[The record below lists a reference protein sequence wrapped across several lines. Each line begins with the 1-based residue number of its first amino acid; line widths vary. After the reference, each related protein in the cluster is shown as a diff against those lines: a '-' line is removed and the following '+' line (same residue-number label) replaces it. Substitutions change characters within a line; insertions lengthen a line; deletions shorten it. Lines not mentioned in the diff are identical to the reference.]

1 MLMKKIS
8 LLLVGLLAMFSCEQ
22 EDLEGIVKS
31 DTEQVQTRATMS
43 STADFNQITELDGI
57 PVNILNVGNTSRRY
71 LSCAPSGSEMSLYTE
86 DDGSLRQRWYV
97 RSGNIILVGGN
108 SSISSPPFTPTVKP
122 NDSKTEPILAGAI
135 GSFIPANFSFI
146 PSGNNYY
153 IKYAT
158 FSLSSPEL
166 YLQSDTQNGTVLKFK
181 TPHSTDLALWR
192 MVPVGEFRLID
203 VEYVKSEF
211 DGDFINRRDQFI
223 MGAIFPGEPFDVE
236 HTLTVS
242 ETVRESSTFNETNG
256 VSTQNQSAFHWSSQS
271 GQAPLPVVSISGDL
285 STSITS
291 SHSTNYTS
299 TGGYDVA
306 VSQTF
311 KVVIPANTTCRVEVL
326 KMSYN
331 TTLTY
336 VATLEKADGAE
347 AGEKFRIKGKWV
359 GIVTTFLYY
368 NIYRDEDN
376 KLLDTRVLDS
386 EI

>member
-1 MLMKKIS
+1 ME
-8 LLLVGLLAMFSCEQ
+8 VC
-22 EDLEGIVKS
+22 
-31 DTEQVQTRATMS
+31 
-43 STADFNQITELDGI
+43 
-57 PVNILNVGNTSRRY
+57 
-71 LSCAPSGSEMSLYTE
+71 
-86 DDGSLRQRWYV
+86 RQRWYV

-135 GSFIPANFSFI
+135 GSFIPANLSFI

-242 ETVRESSTFNETNG
+242 ETVRR
-256 VSTQNQSAFHWSSQS
+256 
-271 GQAPLPVVSISGDL
+271 
-285 STSITS
+285 
-291 SHSTNYTS
+291 
-299 TGGYDVA
+299 
-306 VSQTF
+306 
-311 KVVIPANTTCRVEVL
+311 K
-326 KMSYN
+326 
-331 TTLTY
+331 
-336 VATLEKADGAE
+336 
-347 AGEKFRIKGKWV
+347 
-359 GIVTTFLYY
+359 
-368 NIYRDEDN
+368 
-376 KLLDTRVLDS
+376 
-386 EI
+386 

>member
-135 GSFIPANFSFI
+135 GSFIP
-146 PSGNNYY
+146 
-153 IKYAT
+153 
-158 FSLSSPEL
+158 
-166 YLQSDTQNGTVLKFK
+166 
-181 TPHSTDLALWR
+181 
-192 MVPVGEFRLID
+192 
-203 VEYVKSEF
+203 EYVKSEF

-285 STSITS
+285 STSTTS

-299 TGGYDVA
+299 TGGYDVV
-306 VSQTF
+306 VSQAF

-347 AGEKFRIKGKWV
+347 AGEKFRIKGKWE

-376 KLLDTRVLDS
+376 KLLDTRVLEDGN
-386 EI
+386 